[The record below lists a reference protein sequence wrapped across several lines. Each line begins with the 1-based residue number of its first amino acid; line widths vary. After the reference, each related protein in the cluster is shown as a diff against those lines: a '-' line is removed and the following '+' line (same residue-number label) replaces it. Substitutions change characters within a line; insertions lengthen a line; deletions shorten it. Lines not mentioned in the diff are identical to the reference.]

1 MCDRDHN
8 RVGLDVSHSPGLDL
22 DSHGHETASPLDFAA
37 PAIAGR
43 CPDRSAGRG
52 PSFAGRRR
60 RLPGAAGAQHRAVP
74 CAVKGGNAV
83 SFDLISLILQA
94 GLIVKLVL
102 LVLVVFSVMSWT
114 IIATKWRELRSADQ
128 DSEAFL
134 EVYRRDDW
142 NAVYDAARH
151 LDRSPLAVVFLST
164 ADELQAAR
172 ERNAADHSRDRLA
185 KQLERSIDWGANT
198 QVRRLERGMP
208 FLATTG
214 SAAPFIGLFG
224 TVVGII
230 AAFQSIG
237 IAGQASL
244 AVVGPGIAEALV
256 ATAVGLLAAIPAT
269 IAYNAFGGRIDAILG
284 MLERFSSQFQEDLS
298 RIVQGQ
304 AVPMQP
310 VVAPEAAAR
319 ASLEAE
325 RLASAE

>member
-1 MCDRDHN
+1 M
-8 RVGLDVSHSPGLDL
+8 
-22 DSHGHETASPLDFAA
+22 
-37 PAIAGR
+37 
-43 CPDRSAGRG
+43 
-52 PSFAGRRR
+52 
-60 RLPGAAGAQHRAVP
+60 
-74 CAVKGGNAV
+74 